1 MQGIGGTD
9 SVLEGD
15 VDQMSDADVPSL
27 GFVVGSADDIARLSV
42 ALRHSSCDSETEV
55 LEDEEHGDVFQLGA
69 NIERPQ
75 PVTKSSAKD
84 RHAAG
89 ARPAPAQCKC
99 TNVRVS
105 DSVCP
110 LVPKR
115 LAIKV
120 NFRQGRLVVFGSLP
134 EDEDIGRASRQ
145 IAFSRLRYGRLC
157 GSELVIC
164 ASIIPFFWRR
174 LQRHRDNAIQPTL
187 STKRVAY
194 EWVRCD
200 DFTPD
205 KAGSTWATWRFT
217 IPTAR
222 LVVSLTHT
230 YI

>member
-99 TNVRVS
+99 TSVRVV

-145 IAFSRLRYGRLC
+145 IAFSRWRYGRLC

-164 ASIIPFFWRR
+164 CDVTRWQEPSVRGLSGLARR
-174 LQRHRDNAIQPTL
+174 
-187 STKRVAY
+187 
-194 EWVRCD
+194 
-200 DFTPD
+200 
-205 KAGSTWATWRFT
+205 
-217 IPTAR
+217 
-222 LVVSLTHT
+222 
-230 YI
+230 